1 MLLFHKGPDRVDML
15 SCAVKSTCSSKSL
28 DHNLLIA
35 CVLGY
40 RSLQMCVWVCACFT
54 AFPFARK
61 GLKRVLI
68 TMCMV
73 LCLLGSMPGVGN
85 SSDGPKSMLYACFSH
100 FHWKNFLRVLFVQ
113 RNPISNSCTPLS

>member
-40 RSLQMCVWVCACFT
+40 RSLQMCVCGCV
-54 AFPFARK
+54 
-61 GLKRVLI
+61 RVLQ
-68 TMCMV
+68 
-73 LCLLGSMPGVGN
+73 
-85 SSDGPKSMLYACFSH
+85 H
-100 FHWKNFLRVLFVQ
+100 FRLHAKG
-113 RNPISNSCTPLS
+113 